1 MLIFKLIDMSCL
13 PHILTIVKAVKAV
26 KAHYKVKREYISWL
40 IKGLDYNLS
49 AITEEDIDVFA
60 NHISSPGAMRA
71 GFEYY
76 RAFPLDAEQNRESA
90 KTKITMPVLVLGG
103 DIYPA
108 LGGNLS
114 GSFALSSIQSLAS
127 NISGVTVPLSGH

>member
-60 NHISSPGAMRA
+60 SHVSAPGGVRA
-71 GFEYY
+71 ALEHF
-76 RAFPLDAEQNRESA
+76 RAFPIDTEQNKESA
-90 KTKITMPVLVLGG
+90 KANDACI
-103 DIYPA
+103 
-108 LGGNLS
+108 
-114 GSFALSSIQSLAS
+114 SI
-127 NISGVTVPLSGH
+127 GW